1 MTGTMFSNQ
10 NMTRYAS
17 VSRAN
22 ASFSCADIAIILDA
36 MILASIIICALLGLS
51 ILGISLVLLAVLLHS
66 GKVNMPRA
74 QRFS

>member
-1 MTGTMFSNQ
+1 MTGTMSNQ

-17 VSRAN
+17 APRAN
-22 ASFSCADIAIILDA
+22 AAFSCANIAIILDA

-51 ILGISLVLLAVLLHS
+51 ILGISLVLLVVLLES
-66 GKVNMPRA
+66 VKVNTPRA